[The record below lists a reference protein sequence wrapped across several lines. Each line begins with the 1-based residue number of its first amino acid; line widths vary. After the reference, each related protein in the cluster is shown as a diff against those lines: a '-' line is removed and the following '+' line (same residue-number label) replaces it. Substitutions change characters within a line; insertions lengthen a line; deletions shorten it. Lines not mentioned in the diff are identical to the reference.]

1 MDILICVPVHA
12 RRLLAYIRISFKSYH
27 KTCINAI
34 CDAFIQILFQIPVL
48 IQIPVQIPDPDRLQ
62 ILTPRT
68 LYRSL

>member
-34 CDAFIQILFQIPVL
+34 CDAFIQILFQIPV
-48 IQIPVQIPDPDRLQ
+48 QIPDPGRLQ